1 VPLWQAFYTDRAV
14 GERPQ
19 LLRQLNELDRVLDLL
34 EQMNLR
40 DQTEVPSKVTE
51 IPHASGLTDTMGLE
65 PMALIPRVLDRQQH
79 LRRQLAA
86 VRRAERAKGP
96 QDPSSD
102 SSPAN
107 LARQSETEKAFN
119 LSRLQSS

>member
-1 VPLWQAFYTDRAV
+1 MPLCQAFYTDCAI

-19 LLRQLNELDRVLDLL
+19 LLRQLNELDRVLDFL

-40 DQTEVPSKVTE
+40 DQTEVPPKVTE
-51 IPHASGLTDTMGLE
+51 ILQASEVTDTMGLE

-86 VRRAERAKGP
+86 VRRAGA
-96 QDPSSD
+96 S
-102 SSPAN
+102 
-107 LARQSETEKAFN
+107 
-119 LSRLQSS
+119 